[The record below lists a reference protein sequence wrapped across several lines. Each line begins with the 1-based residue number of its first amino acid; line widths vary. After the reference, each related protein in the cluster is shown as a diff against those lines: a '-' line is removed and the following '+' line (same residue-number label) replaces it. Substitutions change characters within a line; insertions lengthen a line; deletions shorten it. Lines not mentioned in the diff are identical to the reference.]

1 MAFLSGHRASPSQA
15 PGTFS
20 FVVFLC
26 SLPSPPLVPP
36 LHLQTTPYP
45 PGFRHPSPLTPVP
58 SLPGPTSSERKAT
71 SFRFSPSHLSS
82 FPHHGRQ
89 LRLDSPGPL
98 LSLLNLGFLGN
109 TPMRAQTSPS
119 ACIQGS
125 SLSPLGHHLK
135 MGTLMA
141 APCPT
146 IGCHRAPGKRA
157 TSIRSPSQPTQPW
170 VHSKSSQLTASPSPE
185 HLSPPW

>member
-1 MAFLSGHRASPSQA
+1 MPQG
-15 PGTFS
+15 
-20 FVVFLC
+20 
-26 SLPSPPLVPP
+26 LPSPITVPSDSPSRHLSSTRHFSAVHFLPP
-36 LHLQTTPYP
+36 LLSPTFPLCHVKP
-45 PGFRHPSPLTPVP
+45 PLADK
-58 SLPGPTSSERKAT
+58 LPRPTSSERKAT

-98 LSLLNLGFLGN
+98 LFLLNLGFLGN